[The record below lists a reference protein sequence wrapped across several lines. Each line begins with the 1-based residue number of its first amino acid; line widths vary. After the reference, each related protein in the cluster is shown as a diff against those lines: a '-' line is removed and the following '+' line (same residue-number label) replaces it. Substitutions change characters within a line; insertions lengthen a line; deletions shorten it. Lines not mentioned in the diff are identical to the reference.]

1 MTSGLGHEDVV
12 GNLIKKGFFEGSV
25 LFEWVK
31 KKKEMRKW
39 RLSISNSFRKFCF
52 RMEKL
57 DNNWRN
63 NDPAKKRKMMQKA
76 RG

>member
-31 KKKEMRKW
+31 KKKRK
-39 RLSISNSFRKFCF
+39 
-52 RMEKL
+52 
-57 DNNWRN
+57 
-63 NDPAKKRKMMQKA
+63 
-76 RG
+76 

>member
-31 KKKEMRKW
+31 KKKGNEEVETEYKQ
-39 RLSISNSFRKFCF
+39 LFQ
-52 RMEKL
+52 EVL
-57 DNNWRN
+57 LQDGETG
-63 NDPAKKRKMMQKA
+63 Q
-76 RG
+76 